1 MTQLYDR
8 VDSAGDP
15 WDDDRRSAEAPDDAP
30 LFDELRVA
38 YLRGDD
44 THEWVRDGGTGGW
57 AAVEEDWAD
66 WADWS
71 AQDPSGSAAA
81 PPWSSADP
89 SAGGWV
95 ATEVRHEAHHEI
107 HEVRQERGFAAEDD
121 FVDRWTQEATG
132 GWAPEDDPDGWDADE
147 FEEADEEPA
156 MVAARRHHQPARG
169 SRAGHGRV
177 ALRRTATLLNASTV
191 MVTGVWLLVGVGFG
205 LLVLGGRLLT
215 TRQLFFMVHSGLG
228 IAMVHAFG
236 GGIGTLITGGDSPMK
251 DRIRKLS
258 TAALAV
264 VAWLASAVGTWGGY
278 AGYRAKMP
286 PGGNISMYPREYLM
300 NSPGLAFWETFA
312 MEWKVH
318 VGWTTPFL
326 ATAVAF
332 VALRYRHRLVADP
345 LVRKVMTMMLLIA
358 FAGALVAAVMGAMV
372 NVTAP
377 NDFMHRG
384 WSP

>member
-1 MTQLYDR
+1 
-8 VDSAGDP
+8 
-15 WDDDRRSAEAPDDAP
+15 
-30 LFDELRVA
+30 
-38 YLRGDD
+38 
-44 THEWVRDGGTGGW
+44 
-57 AAVEEDWAD
+57 VEDD

-71 AQDPSGSAAA
+71 DWSAQDTSRSAGARPTGG
-81 PPWSSADP
+81 PPFGPPDPPGPWVPDP
-89 SAGGWV
+89 SAGGGWV
-95 ATEVRHEAHHEI
+95 ATEIRHEVH

-121 FVDRWTQEATG
+121 FVDGWTQEATG
-132 GWAPEDDPDGWDADE
+132 GEWAQEADPDGWDPDE
-147 FEEADEEPA
+147 LEEGDEEPP
-156 MVAARRHHQPARG
+156 MVAARRHHQPTRGARG
-169 SRAGHGRV
+169 GHGRV

-191 MVTGVWLLVGVGFG
+191 MVTAMWLLVGVGFG

-236 GGIGTLITGGDSPMK
+236 GGLGTLITGGDSPMK
-251 DRIRKLS
+251 DRVRKLS
-258 TAALAV
+258 TAALAL

-286 PGGNISMYPREYLM
+286 PGGDISMYPREYLM

-332 VALRYRHRLVADP
+332 VALRYRRRLVADP
-345 LVRKVMTMMLLIA
+345 LVRKVMTVMLLIA

>member
-1 MTQLYDR
+1 VTQLYD
-8 VDSAGDP
+8 VDGAGDP
-15 WDDDRRSAEAPDDAP
+15 WDDARPAEVSGDSP
-30 LFDELRVA
+30 LFEELRVA
-38 YLRGDD
+38 YLHGDD
-44 THEWVRDGGTGGW
+44 THQWARDGGTGGW
-57 AAVEEDWAD
+57 AAVGDD

-71 AQDPSGSAAA
+71 DAEVAHATH
-81 PPWSSADP
+81 AD
-89 SAGGWV
+89 GWTV
-95 ATEVRHEAHHEI
+95 TDGRA
-107 HEVRQERGFAAEDD
+107 ERDGTGEDD
-121 FVDRWTQEATG
+121 FVDRWSRESSAG
-132 GWAPEDDPDGWDADE
+132 GWV
-147 FEEADEEPA
+147 EEADPDEWDPDELEEAEEEPE
-156 MVAARRHHQPARG
+156 VAALPRRG
-169 SRAGHGRV
+169 SGHHGRAGGHGRV
-177 ALRRTATLLNASTV
+177 ALRRTATLLNTSTV
-191 MVTGVWLLVGVGFG
+191 MITGAWLVVAVGFG
-205 LLVLGGRLLT
+205 VLVLLGRLLT
-215 TRQLFFMVHSGLG
+215 TRQLFFMIHSALG

-236 GGIGTLITGGDSPMK
+236 GGIGTLVTGGDSRVK

-278 AGYRAKMP
+278 AGYRAKLP
-286 PGGNISMYPREYLM
+286 PGGSISMYPREYLLH
-300 NSPGLAFWETFA
+300 SPGLAFWETFA

-332 VALRYRHRLVADP
+332 VAVRYRRRLVADP
-345 LVRKVMTMMLLIA
+345 LVRKVMTIMLLIA

>member
-8 VDSAGDP
+8 VDGVGDP
-15 WDDDRRSAEAPDDAP
+15 WEDRRPAEASDDAP
-30 LFDELRVA
+30 LFDELRGA

-44 THEWVRDGGTGGW
+44 THEWARDSGTGGW
-57 AAVEEDWAD
+57 AAVEDD

-71 AQDPSGSAAA
+71 PQDTSAG
-81 PPWSSADP
+81 
-89 SAGGWV
+89 GGWV
-95 ATEVRHEAHHEI
+95 ATEYRHEVRHEI
-107 HEVRQERGFAAEDD
+107 RQERGFAAEDD
-121 FVDRWTQEATG
+121 FVDRWSQEATT
-132 GWAPEDDPDGWDADE
+132 GWAQDQDVDLLDGWDADE
-147 FEEADEEPA
+147 FEEADDEPA
-156 MVAARRHHQPARG
+156 MVAAPRSRQPGRQG
-169 SRAGHGRV
+169 RAGHGRV
-177 ALRRTATLLNASTV
+177 HLRRTATLLNASTV
-191 MVTGVWLLVGVGFG
+191 MVTGMWLLVAAGFG

-258 TAALAV
+258 TAALAL
-264 VAWLASAVGTWGGY
+264 VAWLASVVGTWGGY

-286 PGGNISMYPREYLM
+286 PGGDIAMYPREYLM

-332 VALRYRHRLVADP
+332 VALRYRRRLVADP

>member
-1 MTQLYDR
+1 VTQLYDD
-8 VDSAGDP
+8 VDDVGDP
-15 WDDDRRSAEAPDDAP
+15 WDQGRSARASGEEP
-30 LFDELRVA
+30 LFEELRVA

-44 THEWVRDGGTGGW
+44 TDQRDGGSDGW
-57 AAVEEDWAD
+57 AAVDD
-66 WADWS
+66 GWADWS
-71 AQDPSGSAAA
+71 GADA
-81 PPWSSADP
+81 PH
-89 SAGGWV
+89 GNGWTV
-95 ATEVRHEAHHEI
+95 TDGRAERALKRSAHHQDHVIPDGDQVGREGDARTSLTGD
-107 HEVRQERGFAAEDD
+107 ED
-121 FVDRWTQEATG
+121 FVDRWTREASD
-132 GWAPEDDPDGWDADE
+132 GWAEEPDPDDWDPDGL
-147 FEEADEEPA
+147 EEADEEPE
-156 MVAARRHHQPARG
+156 VAVLPRRG
-169 SRAGHGRV
+169 SGHHGRAGGHGRV
-177 ALRRTATLLNASTV
+177 ALRRTMTLLNTSTV
-191 MVTGVWLLVGVGFG
+191 MVTGAWLVVAVAFGV
-205 LLVLGGRLLT
+205 LVLLGRLLT
-215 TRQLFFMVHSGLG
+215 TRQLFFMIHSALG

-236 GGIGTLITGGDSPMK
+236 GGLGTLITGGDSRIK

-278 AGYRAKMP
+278 AGYRAKVP
-286 PGGNISMYPREYLM
+286 PGGNIGMYPREYLLH
-300 NSPGLAFWETFA
+300 SPGLAFWETFA

-332 VALRYRHRLVADP
+332 VALRYRRRLVADP
-345 LVRKVMTMMLLIA
+345 LVRKVMTIMLLIA

>member
-1 MTQLYDR
+1 MTQLYDD
-8 VDSAGDP
+8 VDDMGDP
-15 WDDDRRSAEAPDDAP
+15 WDEGRSSRTPGDSP
-30 LFDELRVA
+30 LFEELRVA

-44 THEWVRDGGTGGW
+44 TDQRDGGSDGW
-57 AAVEEDWAD
+57 AAVDD
-66 WADWS
+66 GWADWS
-71 AQDPSGSAAA
+71 GADA
-81 PPWSSADP
+81 PH
-89 SAGGWV
+89 GNGWTV
-95 ATEVRHEAHHEI
+95 TDGRA
-107 HEVRQERGFAAEDD
+107 ERAPTGDED
-121 FVDRWTQEATG
+121 FVDRWTREASD
-132 GWAPEDDPDGWDADE
+132 GWAEEPDPDDWDPDE
-147 FEEADEEPA
+147 LEEADEEPE
-156 MVAARRHHQPARG
+156 VAALPRRG
-169 SRAGHGRV
+169 SGHHGRAGGHGRV

-191 MVTGVWLLVGVGFG
+191 MVTAAWLAAGVVFGV
-205 LLVLGGRLLT
+205 LVLMGRLLT
-215 TRQLFFMVHSGLG
+215 TRQLFFMIHSGLG
-228 IAMVHAFG
+228 IVMVHAFG
-236 GGIGTLITGGDSPMK
+236 GGLGTLITGGDSRIK

-278 AGYRAKMP
+278 AGYRAKVP
-286 PGGNISMYPREYLM
+286 PGGNIGMYPREYLLH
-300 NSPGLAFWETFA
+300 SPGLAFWETFA

-332 VALRYRHRLVADP
+332 VALRYRRRLVADP
-345 LVRKVMTMMLLIA
+345 LVRKVMTIMLLIA

>member
-1 MTQLYDR
+1 VTQLDDD
-8 VDSAGDP
+8 VDDMGDS
-15 WDDDRRSAEAPDDAP
+15 WDDGKSGRMSGDSP
-30 LFDELRVA
+30 LFEELRVA

-44 THEWVRDGGTGGW
+44 TDDDTDERDGGTGGW
-57 AAVEEDWAD
+57 AAVEDD

-71 AQDPSGSAAA
+71 DTDASSGSGWTVTDGRAERA
-81 PPWSSADP
+81 PTGD
-89 SAGGWV
+89 
-95 ATEVRHEAHHEI
+95 E
-107 HEVRQERGFAAEDD
+107 D
-121 FVDRWTQEATG
+121 FVDRWSREPSAGGFLEEA
-132 GWAPEDDPDGWDADE
+132 DPDDDWDPDE
-147 FEEADEEPA
+147 FEEGDEEPE
-156 MVAARRHHQPARG
+156 VAALPRRG
-169 SRAGHGRV
+169 SGHQGRAGGHGRV

-191 MVTGVWLLVGVGFG
+191 MVTVAWLLVAAAFG
-205 LLVLGGRLLT
+205 GLVLVGRLLT
-215 TRQLFFMVHSGLG
+215 TRQLFFMIHSGLG

-236 GGIGTLITGGDSPMK
+236 GGIGTLITGGDSRIK
-251 DRIRKLS
+251 DRVRKLS
-258 TAALAV
+258 TAGLAV

-278 AGYRAKMP
+278 AGYRAKVP
-286 PGGNISMYPREYLM
+286 PGGNIGMYPREYLLH
-300 NSPGLAFWETFA
+300 SPGLAFWETFA

-332 VALRYRHRLVADP
+332 VALRYRRRLVADP
-345 LVRKVMTMMLLIA
+345 LVRKVMTIMLLIA

>member
-1 MTQLYDR
+1 MTQLYDD
-8 VDSAGDP
+8 VDGVGDP
-15 WDDDRRSAEAPDDAP
+15 WDDRRSAEVADDAP

-44 THEWVRDGGTGGW
+44 THEWARDGGTGGW
-57 AAVEEDWAD
+57 AAVEDD

-71 AQDPSGSAAA
+71 AQDAAA
-81 PPWSSADP
+81 G
-89 SAGGWV
+89 GGWV
-95 ATEVRHEAHHEI
+95 AS
-107 HEVRQERGFAAEDD
+107 EVRQEPGFQEPGFQEPGFTAEAFIAEDD
-121 FVDRWTQEATG
+121 FVDRWTREPTTG
-132 GWAPEDDPDGWDADE
+132 GWAQEADPDGWD
-147 FEEADEEPA
+147 EELEEVDEEPVV
-156 MVAARRHHQPARG
+156 VAARRRHQPARQA
-169 SRAGHGRV
+169 RAGGHGRV

-191 MVTGVWLLVGVGFG
+191 MVIGVWLLVAVGFG
-205 LLVLGGRLLT
+205 VLVLLGRLLT

-258 TAALAV
+258 TAALAL
-264 VAWLASAVGTWGGY
+264 VAWLASIVGTWGGY

-286 PGGNISMYPREYLM
+286 PGGDIAMYPREYLM

-332 VALRYRHRLVADP
+332 VALRYRRRLVADP

>member
-8 VDSAGDP
+8 LGSLGDP
-15 WDDDRRSAEAPDDAP
+15 WDDERRPAEVSDDAP

-44 THEWVRDGGTGGW
+44 THEWARDGGTGGW
-57 AAVEEDWAD
+57 AAEEDD
-66 WADWS
+66 WSDWSDWS
-71 AQDPSGSAAA
+71 AQDTGRSPAA
-81 PPWSSADP
+81 PPWDPDP
-89 SAGGWV
+89 SASGGWV
-95 ATEVRHEAHHEI
+95 ATEIRHEVH

-132 GWAPEDDPDGWDADE
+132 GGWAQEADPDGWDLDE
-147 FEEADEEPA
+147 LEEADEEPA
-156 MVAARRHHQPARG
+156 TVAARRHREPTRG
-169 SRAGHGRV
+169 ARAGHGRV

-258 TAALAV
+258 TAALAL

-286 PGGNISMYPREYLM
+286 PGGDIAMYPREYLM

-332 VALRYRHRLVADP
+332 VALRYRRRLVADP

>member
-1 MTQLYDR
+1 MD
-8 VDSAGDP
+8 DP
-15 WDDDRRSAEAPDDAP
+15 WDQGRPAEVSDDAP
-30 LFDELRVA
+30 LFDQLRVA

-44 THEWVRDGGTGGW
+44 THEWARDTGTGGW
-57 AAVEEDWAD
+57 AAVEDD

-71 AQDPSGSAAA
+71 GEDAAA
-81 PPWSSADP
+81 G
-89 SAGGWV
+89 GGWV
-95 ATEVRHEAHHEI
+95 ATQA
-107 HEVRQERGFAAEDD
+107 RQERGFTGEDD
-121 FVDRWTQEATG
+121 FVDQWMEATTG
-132 GWAPEDDPDGWDADE
+132 GWVQEPDPDGWE
-147 FEEADEEPA
+147 PELEEADEEPEV
-156 MVAARRHHQPARG
+156 VAVRRRREPGRQG
-169 SRAGHGRV
+169 RAGRGHGRV
-177 ALRRTATLLNASTV
+177 ALRRTATLLNTSTV
-191 MVTGVWLLVGVGFG
+191 MVAGVWLLVAVGFG
-205 LLVLGGRLLT
+205 VLVLMGRLLT
-215 TRQLFFMVHSGLG
+215 TRQLFFMVHSALG

-236 GGIGTLITGGDSPMK
+236 GGIGTLIIGGDSPMK

-264 VAWLASAVGTWGGY
+264 VAWLASLVGTWGGY
-278 AGYRAKMP
+278 AGYRAKVP
-286 PGGNISMYPREYLM
+286 PGGDIAMYPREYLM
-300 NSPGLAFWETFA
+300 RSPGLAFWETFA

-332 VALRYRHRLVADP
+332 VAVRYRRRLVADP
-345 LVRKVMTMMLLIA
+345 LVRKVMTMLLLIA

>member
-1 MTQLYDR
+1 MTQLYDD
-8 VDSAGDP
+8 VDDVGDP
-15 WDDDRRSAEAPDDAP
+15 WDDERPARESGDAP
-30 LFDELRVA
+30 LFEELRVA

-44 THEWVRDGGTGGW
+44 THEWARDGGTDGW
-57 AAVEEDWAD
+57 AAVEDD

-71 AQDPSGSAAA
+71 GEDASAA
-81 PPWSSADP
+81 S
-89 SAGGWV
+89 GWTV
-95 ATEVRHEAHHEI
+95 TDGRA
-107 HEVRQERGFAAEDD
+107 ERGFSGEDD
-121 FVDRWTQEATG
+121 FVDRWSRETSAG
-132 GWAPEDDPDGWDADE
+132 GWVEEADPDGWDPDE
-147 FEEADEEPA
+147 LAEADEEPEV
-156 MVAARRHHQPARG
+156 VAVRRRG
-169 SRAGHGRV
+169 SGRQGRAGGHGRV
-177 ALRRTATLLNASTV
+177 ALRRTATLLNTSTV
-191 MVTGVWLLVGVGFG
+191 MVAGAWLVVAVGFG
-205 LLVLGGRLLT
+205 VLVLMGRLLT
-215 TRQLFFMVHSGLG
+215 TRQLFFMIHSALG

-236 GGIGTLITGGDSPMK
+236 GGIGTLITGGDSRIK

-264 VAWLASAVGTWGGY
+264 VAWLASVVGTWGGY
-278 AGYRAKMP
+278 AGYRAKVP
-286 PGGNISMYPREYLM
+286 PGGNIGMYPREYLLH
-300 NSPGLAFWETFA
+300 SPGLAFWETFA

-332 VALRYRHRLVADP
+332 VALRYRRRLVADP
-345 LVRKVMTMMLLIA
+345 LVRKVMTIMLLIA

>member
-1 MTQLYDR
+1 VTQLYDD
-8 VDSAGDP
+8 VDDMDDSWDQGTSARASGD
-15 WDDDRRSAEAPDDAP
+15 SP
-30 LFDELRVA
+30 LFEELRVA

-44 THEWVRDGGTGGW
+44 TEERDGGTGGW
-57 AAVEEDWAD
+57 AAADDD

-71 AQDPSGSAAA
+71 DDTDASSGN
-81 PPWSSADP
+81 
-89 SAGGWV
+89 GWTV
-95 ATEVRHEAHHEI
+95 TDGRAERALKRSAHHQDHGIPDGDQGGREGDARTSLTGD
-107 HEVRQERGFAAEDD
+107 ED
-121 FVDRWTQEATG
+121 FVDRWSRESSAGGFLEEA
-132 GWAPEDDPDGWDADE
+132 DPDDDWDPDE
-147 FEEADEEPA
+147 FEEADEEPG
-156 MVAARRHHQPARG
+156 VAALPR
-169 SRAGHGRV
+169 SRSGQHGRAGGHGRV

-191 MVTGVWLLVGVGFG
+191 MVTVAWLLVAAGFG
-205 LLVLGGRLLT
+205 GLVLVGRLLT
-215 TRQLFFMVHSGLG
+215 TRQLFFMIHSGLG

-236 GGIGTLITGGDSPMK
+236 GGIGTLITGGDSRIK
-251 DRIRKLS
+251 DRVRKLS
-258 TAALAV
+258 TAGLAV

-278 AGYRAKMP
+278 AGYRAKVP
-286 PGGNISMYPREYLM
+286 PGGNIGMYPREYLLH
-300 NSPGLAFWETFA
+300 SPGLAFWETFA

-332 VALRYRHRLVADP
+332 VALRYRRRLVADP
-345 LVRKVMTMMLLIA
+345 LVRKVMTIMLLIA